1 MINALIQNQN
11 GGTLVW
17 EFPGQ
22 MYKLEHEL
30 QKIGIQQWSARIRL
44 VDDEENPV
52 NVKLYAEEE
61 IGQHLIPLF
70 SEEDSLEDVQNLTDA
85 LRNANPLIQEELR
98 QRILDDRYSSK
109 EDLYEDIWQMTYDVG
124 TLTETFYFPL
134 IGSTY
139 PSILDGE
146 TYARLQAIKA
156 SRNTQ
161 KDYDRNA
168 GIFRIKAP
176 ALCPS
181 CGYKMRRTH
190 DARRTDNTERW
201 ICQNPDCKRS
211 MAKTDEDLIGE
222 ITELLNMTIADPG
235 TIQIPVA
242 TDDLAD
248 SEIQKIDNEI
258 DRMLNA
264 GTPDKGTLRYAMLR
278 RVSLAYANI
287 PDEIYISKQLRADFA
302 NAKPLSS
309 FSSDLFHKTVK
320 AILFHEDG
328 TVGILLINDQ
338 EIRKAKSNGKDRAAA
353 ESGTANPCDS

>member
-1 MINALIQNQN
+1 MKTRNIPFGYRYVAGSIEIHPREREILLQIWNEYLDGQSLLSIANQLNTDGIEYRPGVINWN
-11 GGTLVW
+11 
-17 EFPGQ
+17 
-22 MYKLEHEL
+22 K
-30 QKIGIQQWSARIRL
+30 ARL
-44 VDDEENPV
+44 
-52 NVKLYAEEE
+52 K
-61 IGQHLIPLF
+61 
-70 SEEDSLEDVQNLTDA
+70 
-85 LRNANPLIQEELR
+85 
-98 QRILDDRYSSK
+98 RILDDKRYLGQGK
-109 EDLYEDIWQMTYDVG
+109 
-124 TLTETFYFPL
+124 
-134 IGSTY
+134 Y

-146 TYARLQAIKA
+146 TYARLQTIKA

-222 ITELLNMTIADPG
+222 ITELLNMTIADPEM
-235 TIQIPVA
+235 IQTPLM
-242 TDDLAD
+242 TDNLAD
-248 SEIQKIDNEI
+248 RELQKIDKEI
-258 DRMLNA
+258 DRMLIEQ
-264 GTPDKGTLRYAMLR
+264 TPDKGTLRYAMLR

-287 PDEIYISKQLRADFA
+287 PNEIYISKQLRADFA

-309 FSSDLFHKTVK
+309 VSSDLFHKTVK